1 MTNKEAAE
9 ILRHAANRRLM
20 VHVNGVPHEMEPDEM
35 DEALRLA
42 IEAIDDLEVCRNELC
57 LYCGQYKQRHLG
69 ACDGC
74 RWYTPPDDYN
84 QSQIQCHGC

>member
-1 MTNKEAAE
+1 MTSEEVVKTLHVLREKCVGAYGDAYGFKEA
-9 ILRHAANRRLM
+9 LNF
-20 VHVNGVPHEMEPDEM
+20 
-35 DEALRLA
+35 A
-42 IEAIDDLEVCRNELC
+42 ITAIKDLEVCRNELC

-74 RWYTPPDDYN
+74 RWYEAPNDYN